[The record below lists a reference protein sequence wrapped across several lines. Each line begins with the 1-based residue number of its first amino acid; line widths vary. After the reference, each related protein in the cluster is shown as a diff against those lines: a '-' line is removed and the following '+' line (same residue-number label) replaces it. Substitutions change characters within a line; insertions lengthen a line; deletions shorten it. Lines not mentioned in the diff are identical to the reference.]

1 LIDIEDT
8 TTVRTA
14 LMVFQLICSVALILS
29 ILLHPAKS
37 EGMAGIGGAA
47 KVFGSQKGAES
58 GLNKLTAGIA
68 IVWAAL
74 AAVLS
79 MPGLQF

>member
-1 LIDIEDT
+1 
-8 TTVRTA
+8 
-14 LMVFQLICSVALILS
+14 MVFQLICSVALILS
-29 ILLHPAKS
+29 ILVHPAKS

-68 IVWAAL
+68 IVWAGL
-74 AAVLS
+74 AVVLS
-79 MPGLQF
+79 MPGLIHY

>member
-1 LIDIEDT
+1 LPDKKDP

-14 LMVFQLICSVALILS
+14 LMVLQLLCSVALIVS
-29 ILLHPAKS
+29 ILIHPAKS

-74 AAVLS
+74 AAILS
-79 MPGLQF
+79 MPGLTF